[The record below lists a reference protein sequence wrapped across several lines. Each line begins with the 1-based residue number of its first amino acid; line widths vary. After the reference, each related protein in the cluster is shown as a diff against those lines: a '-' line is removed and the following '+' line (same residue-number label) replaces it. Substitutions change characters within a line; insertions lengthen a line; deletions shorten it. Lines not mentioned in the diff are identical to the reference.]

1 MTRIL
6 LYSDEPIL
14 AKGLEAVLRQVEGFE
29 LLPTCATL
37 NSLVDQMAQG
47 SPDLVLMDLTSEIT
61 FAVLSDMKHHMMS
74 CRIVLWVNSISTELA
89 FQAMGLGVRGILR
102 KTLPTDLQVKCLQKV
117 QAGELWFE
125 KALTDSF
132 LCARRVAL
140 TQREG
145 QLVSLLSQGL
155 KNKEIATTLMISE
168 GTVKVYLSR
177 LFQKVGVKDRFE
189 LALFGL
195 KNLTTGQL
203 PVGEKG
209 HRLGASAMPGLRSLV
224 LERPLER
231 AETSVRPFAAP
242 LRPTAGSRY

>member
-29 LLPTCATL
+29 LLPTCNTVAGV
-37 NSLVDQMAQG
+37 VDQVTRVV
-47 SPDLVLMDLTSEIT
+47 PDLVLMDLTSEIT
-61 FAVLSDMKHHMMS
+61 FAVLSEMKHAMAS
-74 CRIVLWVNSISTELA
+74 TKIVLWVNNISTELA

-203 PVGEKG
+203 PAGEKG
-209 HRLGASAMPGLRSLV
+209 SRAAIPGLRSLV
-224 LERPLER
+224 LERR
-231 AETSVRPFAAP
+231 METPEPPTRFATPMRPVVT
-242 LRPTAGSRY
+242 RQY